1 MSMCYVKWLLH
12 FYTCFLYCCG
22 ESLSSAR
29 QLKIKLTTMS
39 YRQEGNEPPGKT
51 LGKISCDSKEIYT
64 LKIN

>member
-29 QLKIKLTTMS
+29 QLKIKCHTDKKGMKPQGRLS
-39 YRQEGNEPPGKT
+39 E
-51 LGKISCDSKEIYT
+51 
-64 LKIN
+64 